1 MTTITHFRQ
10 PPATEPAA
18 TQPDAVQPEPAVRAA
33 WPGGT
38 RRALETLTPWAIIA
52 AVVATWWVAASGSLI
67 FPTPPET
74 VTGLKDLVTS
84 GLLWR
89 HVWTSILRVAIAYF
103 TAAAIAIPLGI
114 LMGWFKPL
122 DTALNPLFQLMR
134 PISPIAWTP
143 IAILWFGIGGIS
155 PVFLIFLGAFF
166 PIVVA
171 TAAAVRGVSAHYV
184 RAARNFQLSGRTYF
198 AHVLFPAAL
207 PEILT
212 GMRIALGVAWL
223 VVVAAEMVATES
235 GLGYMIIDARN
246 QVTRYDLV
254 VGAMVLIGVIGLI
267 LDGSMRLVERIEIVR
282 WRDGR

>member
-1 MTTITHFRQ
+1 MKTIT
-10 PPATEPAA
+10 PPAPPRSVKPGAAEPAA
-18 TQPDAVQPEPAVRAA
+18 RGAA
-33 WPGGT
+33 P
-38 RRALETLTPWAIIA
+38 RALETITPFAIIA
-52 AVVATWWVAASGSLI
+52 AVVAAWWVAAAESVI
-67 FPTPPET
+67 FPTPPEV
-74 VTGLKDLVTS
+74 VTGLKELLTS

-89 HVWTSILRVAIAYF
+89 HIWTSIMRVAIAYF
-103 TAAAIAIPLGI
+103 TAAAVAIPLGT

-155 PVFLIFLGAFF
+155 PIFLIFLGSFF
-166 PIVVA
+166 PMVVA
-171 TAAAVRGVSAHYV
+171 TASAVRGVAPHYV
-184 RAARNFQLSGRTYF
+184 RAARNFQLSGPRFF
-198 AHVLFPAAL
+198 ARVLFPAAL

-254 VGAMVLIGVIGLI
+254 VGAMVLIGIIGLI
-267 LDGSMRLVERIEIVR
+267 LDGIMRQVERIDLVR
-282 WRDGR
+282 WRHGG

>member
-1 MTTITHFRQ
+1 MKTIT
-10 PPATEPAA
+10 PPSPPRTAKPAA
-18 TQPDAVQPEPAVRAA
+18 AKPVARAVG
-33 WPGGT
+33 PGGA
-38 RRALETLTPWAIIA
+38 RRALETVTPLAIIA
-52 AVVATWWVAASGSLI
+52 AVVAAWWVAASGSLI
-67 FPTPPET
+67 FPTPPE
-74 VTGLKDLVTS
+74 VLTGLQELLTS

-89 HVWTSILRVAIAYF
+89 HVWTSIMRVAIAYF

-122 DTALNPLFQLMR
+122 DRALNPLFQLMR

-171 TAAAVRGVSAHYV
+171 TAAAVRGVGAHYI
-184 RAARNFQLSGRTYF
+184 RAARNFQLSGPRYF
-198 AHVLFPAAL
+198 GRVLFPAAL

-254 VGAMVLIGVIGLI
+254 VGAMVLIGIIGLI
-267 LDGSMRLVERIEIVR
+267 LDGIMRQVERIDLVR
-282 WRDGR
+282 WRHGG

>member
-1 MTTITHFRQ
+1 M
-10 PPATEPAA
+10 
-18 TQPDAVQPEPAVRAA
+18 
-33 WPGGT
+33 
-38 RRALETLTPWAIIA
+38 
-52 AVVATWWVAASGSLI
+52 
-67 FPTPPET
+67 
-74 VTGLKDLVTS
+74 TGLKELLTS

-89 HVWTSILRVAIAYF
+89 HVWTSIMRVAVAYF

-114 LMGWFKPL
+114 LMGWFSPL
-122 DTALNPLFQLMR
+122 DRALNPLFQLMR

-155 PVFLIFLGAFF
+155 PIFLIFLGAFF
-166 PIVVA
+166 PMVVA
-171 TAAAVRGVSAHYV
+171 TAAAVRGVPPHYI
-184 RAARNFQLSGRTYF
+184 RAARNFQLSGTRFF
-198 AHVLFPAAL
+198 ARVLFPAAL

-254 VGAMVLIGVIGLI
+254 VGAMVLIGIIGLI
-267 LDGSMRLVERIEIVR
+267 LDGIMRRVERIDLVR
-282 WRDGR
+282 WRHGG

>member
-1 MTTITHFRQ
+1 MSTIAPVAGKQ
-10 PPATEPAA
+10 QPAA
-18 TQPDAVQPEPAVRAA
+18 EVVVAVPGVPAAPRPAGPSALRRAA
-33 WPGGT
+33 E
-38 RRALETLTPWAIIA
+38 AVTPLAIIA
-52 AVVATWWVAASGSLI
+52 AVVGAWWALAADSPI
-67 FPTPPET
+67 FPTPPE
-74 VTGLKDLVTS
+74 VISGLRELLTS
-84 GLLWR
+84 GLLWK
-89 HVWTSILRVAIAYF
+89 HVWTSIMRVGIAYF
-103 TAAAIAIPLGI
+103 AATAIAIPLGI

-122 DTALNPLFQLMR
+122 DRALNPLFQLMR

-143 IAILWFGIGGIS
+143 IAILWFGIGGFS
-155 PVFLIFLGAFF
+155 PIFLIFLGAFF
-166 PIVVA
+166 PIVVS
-171 TAAAVRGVSAHYV
+171 TAAAVRGVGAHYV

-267 LDGSMRLVERIEIVR
+267 LDGIMRQVERIDLVR

>member
-1 MTTITHFRQ
+1 MKTMITPLPQPRAVK
-10 PPATEPAA
+10 PPAPGAA
-18 TQPDAVQPEPAVRAA
+18 EQAARRA
-33 WPGGT
+33 G
-38 RRALETLTPWAIIA
+38 RRALETVTPLAIIA
-52 AVVATWWVAASGSLI
+52 AVIATWWMAAAESLI
-67 FPTPPET
+67 FPTPPE
-74 VTGLKDLVTS
+74 VITGVRELLTS
-84 GLLWR
+84 GLLWT
-89 HVWTSILRVAIAYF
+89 HVWTSLMRVGIAYS
-103 TAAAIAIPLGI
+103 TAVAIAIPLGM

-122 DTALNPLFQLMR
+122 DRALNPLFQLMR

-155 PVFLIFLGAFF
+155 PIFLIFLGAFF
-166 PIVVA
+166 PVVVA
-171 TAAAVRGVSAHYV
+171 TAAAVRGVGAQYM
-184 RAARNFQLSGRTYF
+184 RAARNFELSGPRLF
-198 AHVLFPAAL
+198 ARVIFPAAL

-254 VGAMVLIGVIGLI
+254 VGAMVLIGIIGLI
-267 LDGSMRLVERIEIVR
+267 LDAIMRQVEHIDIVR